1 MKSAIALIGILVAA
15 MAGDACAAT
24 PQAFTAHYQVLKK
37 GEAIGEATMQ
47 LRRAGSDWLFTTRT
61 RGEHGLAGLLGMTTD
76 ESSRFRWRNGHVEMI
91 SYDYRLDAGIK
102 QRHRSVQA
110 DWQNMHVQVRADG
123 HKFDYPA
130 VPALIERHL
139 LSLTLGHEL
148 ESGKRSIALRV
159 AVKDRV
165 ETQHFSLEGQDD
177 IKVPAGRMHAQRVR
191 RSDPGKHFTAW
202 YVTQRYPVPAKME
215 YGDYTLLLKTYSSP

>member
-1 MKSAIALIGILVAA
+1 MKSVIALIGMLAA
-15 MAGDACAAT
+15 VSPSALYAAT

-47 LRRAGSDWLFTTRT
+47 LRARDSDWLFTTRT

-76 ESSRFRWRNGHVEMI
+76 ESSLFRWRDGHVEMI

-102 QRHRSVQA
+102 QRHRTVQA
-110 DWQNMHVQVRADG
+110 DWQKRRVQVQADG
-123 HKFDYPA
+123 RNYDYPA
-130 VPALIERHL
+130 VPAVIERHL
-139 LSLTLGHEL
+139 LSLTLGQEL
-148 ESGKRSIALRV
+148 EKGSRSIALPV

-165 ETQHFSLEGQDD
+165 EIQHFRLKDHDD
-177 IKVPAGRMHAQRVR
+177 IKVPAGRMQAQRVQ
-191 RSDPGKHFTAW
+191 RSDPGKNFTAW
-202 YVTQRYPVPAKME
+202 YATQRYPVPAKME